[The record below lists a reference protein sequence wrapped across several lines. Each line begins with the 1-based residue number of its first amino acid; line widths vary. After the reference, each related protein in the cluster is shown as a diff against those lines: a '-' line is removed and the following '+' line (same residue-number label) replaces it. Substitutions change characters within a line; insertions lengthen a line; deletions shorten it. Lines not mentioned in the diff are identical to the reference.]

1 MSTGRATRS
10 SSRKSLGGIIRSG
23 SSDFL
28 LPASMPKQRSGRRT
42 NGINNRNEVLPT
54 DDEETDNNFDDGEDE
69 DGEEAPTIVTTTSSN
84 NLTLIVGSAS
94 KDGSKP
100 PSRRNTPSKDS
111 VDRLI
116 VENTSAATATAVDHE
131 SSFSS
136 SAVTVNTSAFPSS
149 TVEQQGETPSTLT
162 LSKTDTSILFSSEN
176 VHQMSEE
183 LRLRCEENA
192 NQYIAN
198 CKRFHIAIDPS
209 VVIALQTGWHILQP
223 TRRFTEG
230 SMLPL
235 MGILEENQLV
245 TKLNLANVTM
255 IDSRFRAAG
264 NGNSNCRIL
273 SHILQHNQ
281 WIKELDLSNNGIDDD
296 GIKEICD
303 GIANNQGLQKVNLS
317 SNHFGEEGAK
327 FLKDAIIRN
336 TSIQEID
343 LSRNAL
349 GFQSISS
356 LLCVCNPRKIAVAT
370 SGNYVFEEIL
380 NSVSHGLA
388 FLGSVIGANILISE
402 AADQYTNYH
411 FWGCVLYS
419 FALMFLFLSSCL
431 FHSFFMLPTS
441 KSFHSICLFWSD
453 VLSRSL

>member
-1 MSTGRATRS
+1 MRS
-10 SSRKSLGGIIRSG
+10 S

-28 LPASMPKQRSGRRT
+28 LPATIPKQRGKRSVISSNRT
-42 NGINNRNEVLPT
+42 HDIVPT
-54 DDEETDNNFDDGEDE
+54 DDDETDNNFDED
-69 DGEEAPTIVTTTSSN
+69 DEEGQQLQISVGMVT
-84 NLTLIVGSAS
+84 SAS
-94 KDGSKP
+94 KSDLTNSTQK
-100 PSRRNTPSKDS
+100 SRSHSNTPQSRKATPSKS
-111 VDRLI
+111 SLEGGVDGGEL
-116 VENTSAATATAVDHE
+116 TTATVVDNNSTQSEVVSTELVAESSLATAVTKSE
-131 SSFSS
+131 
-136 SAVTVNTSAFPSS
+136 
-149 TVEQQGETPSTLT
+149 
-162 LSKTDTSILFSSEN
+162 LFSSVN
-176 VHQMSEE
+176 VHQMTPE
-183 LRLRCEENA
+183 LRVQCEETA
-192 NQYIAN
+192 NEYITN

-209 VVIALQTGWHILQP
+209 VVIALQTGWHVLQP

-235 MGILEENQLV
+235 MGILEENALI

-273 SHILQHNQ
+273 SHVLQHNQ

-303 GIANNQGLQKVNLS
+303 GIANNHGLEKLNLS
-317 SNHFGEEGAK
+317 SNHFGEEGAR
-327 FLKDAIIRN
+327 FLRDAIVRN
-336 TSIQEID
+336 TSIRELD

-356 LLCVCNPRKIAVAT
+356 VLCVCNPRKISVAT

-411 FWGCVLYS
+411 FWACVLYS

-441 KSFHSICLFWSD
+441 KFFNKPSSIL
-453 VLSRSL
+453 L